1 MQLIDMK
8 ESEINIQLTFA
19 DNKAISQEILEP
31 DSLIVTIAQ
40 PWLIVDAETS
50 EPLSYVPTVQ
60 SIELALQ
67 YNDAEFLELQENA
80 KKAVSAGI
88 AVSIWQLVII
98 VLFKKV
104 LFSMWVLILT
114 LQFFVFMSMWQ
125 VRYPH
130 TLTFLLSELK
140 RIALGEFM
148 DDFDVMGIVMEWL
161 GNEQSKTSS
170 PTDEQV
176 GESRLGTADA
186 MSSLGP
192 TLMLASMGFLLLI
205 IIVVVIL
212 VLARRMK
219 CSNGTRELV
228 GKIRRAVFWNA
239 IIRYLILNSL
249 KLNLSGMLVLKL
261 YQSSTQ
267 MDMAI
272 AIGILAFINGIPFV
286 FIVLLERKH
295 S

>member
-1 MQLIDMK
+1 M
-8 ESEINIQLTFA
+8 
-19 DNKAISQEILEP
+19 
-31 DSLIVTIAQ
+31 TIAQ

-161 GNEQSKTSS
+161 GFEQSKSSS

-192 TLMLASMGFLLLI
+192 TLLLASIGFLLLI